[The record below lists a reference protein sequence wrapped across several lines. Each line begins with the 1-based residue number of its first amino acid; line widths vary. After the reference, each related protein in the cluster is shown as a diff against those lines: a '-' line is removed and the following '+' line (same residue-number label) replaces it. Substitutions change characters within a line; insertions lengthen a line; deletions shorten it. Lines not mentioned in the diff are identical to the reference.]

1 MYDSRNKEFLSL
13 ETLFTAVEVPVRH
26 RVCRDRSVF
35 IEACPDSEVSGS
47 VSVNYAA

>member
-13 ETLFTAVEVPVRH
+13 ESLCTAVELPVRH

-35 IEACPDSEVSGS
+35 VEARPDQFP
-47 VSVNYAA
+47 